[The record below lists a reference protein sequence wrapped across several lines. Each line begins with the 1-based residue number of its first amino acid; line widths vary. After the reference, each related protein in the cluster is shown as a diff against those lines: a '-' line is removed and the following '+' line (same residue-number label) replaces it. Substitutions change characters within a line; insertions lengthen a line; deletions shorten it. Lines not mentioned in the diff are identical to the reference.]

1 MKKDV
6 KNISILFS
14 DVPLSKSI
22 LEKLNNNIAYRRH
35 MMQFINL
42 DTEENYSLELNK
54 ESLSD
59 LVEDYKI
66 KNEQFNWC
74 YNELKL
80 DDGCGYQLSY
90 GTAQQSYYIDPEK
103 KIIYLEL
110 IVIKEKKEL

>member
-1 MKKDV
+1 
-6 KNISILFS
+6 
-14 DVPLSKSI
+14 
-22 LEKLNNNIAYRRH
+22 

-54 ESLSD
+54 ENLSD

-110 IVIKEKKEL
+110 IVIKEKKELQLFYMTLLVDKKIYWKFIVFQLHT

>member
-1 MKKDV
+1 
-6 KNISILFS
+6 
-14 DVPLSKSI
+14 
-22 LEKLNNNIAYRRH
+22 

-54 ESLSD
+54 ENLSD

-90 GTAQQSYYIDPEK
+90 GTAQQSYYIGPEK

-110 IVIKEKKEL
+110 IVIKEKKELQLFYMTLLVDKKIYWKFIVFQLHT

>member
-1 MKKDV
+1 
-6 KNISILFS
+6 
-14 DVPLSKSI
+14 
-22 LEKLNNNIAYRRH
+22 

-54 ESLSD
+54 ENLSD

-90 GTAQQSYYIDPEK
+90 GTTQQSYYIDPEK

-110 IVIKEKKEL
+110 IVIKEKKELQLFYMTLLVDKKIYWKFIVFQLHT

>member
-1 MKKDV
+1 
-6 KNISILFS
+6 
-14 DVPLSKSI
+14 
-22 LEKLNNNIAYRRH
+22 

-54 ESLSD
+54 ENLSD

-90 GTAQQSYYIDPEK
+90 GTTQQSYYINPEK

-110 IVIKEKKEL
+110 IVIKEKKELQLFYMTLLVDKKIYWKFIVFQLHT